1 MEKATHKNREILFY
15 GRRRKYGF
23 LSNMYLCPIKIDGVT
38 YKSVE
43 HYYQSRKAKKS
54 EIRVW
59 IASAPLAFFAFSSG
73 RSLREK
79 DMVKNWEGR
88 KLKVMR
94 KALYA
99 KFTQNKELRKK
110 LIKTADAVLH
120 ENSPTDLFWGMRG
133 KDYLGKELMC
143 LRERLMREGF

>member
-54 EIRVW
+54 RDTGLDSERP
-59 IASAPLAFFAFSSG
+59 ASIL
-73 RSLREK
+73 
-79 DMVKNWEGR
+79 
-88 KLKVMR
+88 
-94 KALYA
+94 
-99 KFTQNKELRKK
+99 
-110 LIKTADAVLH
+110 
-120 ENSPTDLFWGMRG
+120 
-133 KDYLGKELMC
+133 C
-143 LRERLMREGF
+143 L